1 MSVESNNSE
10 SQYTN
15 QCQITKCQV
24 VKHNGQ
30 EDSLAPDMILGLFTR
45 ESLLSPFISGSIII
59 SDSANWLNGSNP
71 VEGGEK
77 VKIEVKTPVKE
88 EAESY
93 EYRIWKIGNRVS
105 LNNKQAYT
113 LALISEEAIVNEG
126 TRVIGRIPRGGQNEE
141 EVPEMSI
148 TDIVIKLVR
157 EELHSTKPIYSQPTL
172 FKQVVV
178 GANRRPFDIICK
190 LANKSVPTTSVN
202 TDTTNTSSETKEV
215 VTGSAGFFFWETK
228 RGYNFFSV
236 DALCDEVGGKWSSP
250 SLISEAHGVYK
261 EKVANVE
268 GVDSRSIISKIKFQ
282 SEIDVMSAL
291 RTGKYSSNM
300 VFFNHTTGKY
310 TEYQYKASES
320 YKNMAHLGNQSKI
333 SEMMIGDMNFENQ
346 PTRLLTFVIDHEK
359 WFNNAGIA
367 DPEDPSNPENP
378 SVFADWN
385 KYFVAQTIAR
395 KEMMRNQECKIEI
408 PGDNTICAGDK
419 VEIEVQKKAADEIK
433 KDDPIDV
440 ESSGVYLVRDVE
452 HGYFFSEGTSGTVV
466 TTLQLFRDS
475 FGMKDKET
483 THGQ

>member
-1 MSVESNNSE
+1 MCS
-10 SQYTN
+10 
-15 QCQITKCQV
+15 
-24 VKHNGQ
+24 
-30 EDSLAPDMILGLFTR
+30 
-45 ESLLSPFISGSIII
+45 
-59 SDSANWLNGSNP
+59 
-71 VEGGEK
+71 
-77 VKIEVKTPVKE
+77 
-88 EAESY
+88 
-93 EYRIWKIGNRVS
+93 
-105 LNNKQAYT
+105 
-113 LALISEEAIVNEG
+113 
-126 TRVIGRIPRGGQNEE
+126 
-141 EVPEMSI
+141 
-148 TDIVIKLVR
+148 
-157 EELHSTKPIYSQPTL
+157 
-172 FKQVVV
+172 
-178 GANRRPFDIICK
+178 NRRPFDIICK
-190 LANKSVPTTSVN
+190 LANKSVPTTSIN

-236 DALCDEVGGKWSSP
+236 DALCDDVGGKWSAP

-261 EKVANVE
+261 EKTANVE
-268 GVDSRSIISKIKFQ
+268 GVDSRSIISKIQFQ
-282 SEIDVMSAL
+282 SEIDIMSAC
-291 RTGKYSSNM
+291 RTGKFSSNM
-300 VFFNHTTGKY
+300 VFFNHSTGKY

-333 SEMMIGDMNFENQ
+333 SEMMIGDMHFENQ

-378 SVFADWN
+378 SVFADRN

-452 HGYFFSEGTSGTVV
+452 HGYFFGEGTSGTVI